1 MREIDLHIHTT
12 GSDGT
17 YTPREAVKLARDRG
31 LKAMAVTDHDTVIGY
46 PEAAAAGEELGIE
59 VVPGIEISE
68 VVPGIEI
75 STKYGVAVH
84 VLGYYIDPA
93 SPALRPVLDW
103 VVADRDSRNRKM
115 AELMAA
121 DGLPVTYEGMQ
132 ERFGE
137 VIGRPHFARVLVEL
151 GLAESINDAFARFVE
166 KGQKYYMPRTIMP
179 IDQAVE
185 IIVNSGGVPVLAH
198 PFQYKK
204 NDEELRELIEHCMD
218 HGLKGMEC
226 RYSGYGPE
234 KVAYLEALAAEYGLV
249 KTGGSDFHGD
259 NKPHIQLGTGIENE
273 LDVLVQLQVAAA
285 CKAVAELVDKVEE
298 QL

>member
-17 YTPREAVKLARDRG
+17 YTPREAVKLAGARG
-31 LKAMAVTDHDTVIGY
+31 LRAMAVTDHDTVIGY
-46 PEAAAAGEELGIE
+46 PEAAAAGEELG
-59 VVPGIEISE
+59 VE

-103 VVADRDSRNRKM
+103 VVADRDNRNRKM

-132 ERFGE
+132 ARFGE

-185 IIVNSGGVPVLAH
+185 IIVASGGVPVLAH
-198 PFQYKK
+198 PFPYRL
-204 NDEELRELIEHCMD
+204 DDASLRELIEFCME
-218 HGLKGMEC
+218 HGLEGIEC

-234 KVAYLEALAAEYGLV
+234 KTAYLEALAEEYGLV
-249 KTGGSDFHGD
+249 KTGGSDFHGEIKKD
-259 NKPHIQLGTGIENE
+259 IRLGDGKGGLEVPYAFLEALRERRRKNPG
-273 LDVLVQLQVAAA
+273 
-285 CKAVAELVDKVEE
+285 
-298 QL
+298 